1 MTVTKEIPA
10 CAGMKRLGG
19 NLIRQNHMNLIF
31 GLNIHGYSILGIFWN
46 LFLILIPCL
55 TVYGMVVAVR
65 KRKWKALGG
74 VEKAVFAALFLYW
87 LFWFPNTAYQFMV
100 PRHLA
105 DYCAHFDKNRV
116 CDTGSWLVTF
126 FFVYALAGLP
136 AFYYALNRME
146 GLLTGLFTRSLS
158 RGFILL
164 IIPLT
169 TLGVMLGLFERA
181 NSWDVLTN
189 PLGLVT
195 ITVGYLQ
202 NADIFLFFGI
212 FTASLYAI
220 YYGFGAFIRLV
231 ARNR

>member
-1 MTVTKEIPA
+1 
-10 CAGMKRLGG
+10 
-19 NLIRQNHMNLIF
+19 MNLIF

-55 TVYGMVVAVR
+55 TVYGMAVAVG
-65 KRKWKALGG
+65 KRPWKALGG
-74 VEKAVFAALFLYW
+74 IERAVFVALFLYW
-87 LFWFPNTAYQFMV
+87 LFWFPNTAYQFMI

-146 GLLTGLFTRSLS
+146 GLLARVFSNRLSKGFTALA
-158 RGFILL
+158 
-164 IIPLT
+164 IPLT

-181 NSWDVLTN
+181 NSWEVLTA
-189 PLGLVT
+189 PWGLAKT
-195 ITVGYLQ
+195 TVGYLQ
-202 NADIFLFFGI
+202 NADTLLFFGL

-220 YYGFGAFIRLV
+220 YYGFR
-231 ARNR
+231 